1 MSSFTASLTRPQV
14 SSNGNRA
21 ATSLADQILDA
32 ALDTFAAK
40 GYHGATIREIAG
52 RADVSV
58 AGIYHHFPSKQRL
71 LERLMANTMDDLVAA
86 TEAMVVEAGD
96 DPRARLEAAVA
107 AHVRFHIDSQ
117 RESFVGNTELRSLE
131 EPARAEI
138 VRKRDRQREIFR
150 NAVLDG
156 VRKAVFTVQVPE
168 EAGRALVTMCTAVA
182 AWYRASGPLDP
193 EEIVRRYQ
201 QLALLIVGYRPQPQR
216 V

>member
-1 MSSFTASLTRPQV
+1 MSTLTESLARLQV
-14 SSNGNRA
+14 SADGDRA
-21 ATSLADQILDA
+21 ATRLPDQILEA

-52 RADVSV
+52 RAEVSV
-58 AGIYHHFPSKQRL
+58 AGLYHHFPFRRRL
-71 LERLMANTMDDLVAA
+71 LERLMADTMDDLIGA
-86 TEAMVVEAGD
+86 TEAMVDEAGD

-117 RESFVGNTELRSLE
+117 RESFVGNSELRSLE
-131 EPARAEI
+131 EPVRAEV

-150 NAVLDG
+150 SAVLHG
-156 VRKAVFTVQVPE
+156 VREGVFTVEVPE

-182 AWYRASGPLDP
+182 AWYRASGPLDV

-201 QLALLIVGYRPQPQR
+201 QLALLIVGYRPQPPGA
-216 V
+216 